1 MIEIEMTRIDKDL
14 ISFVEISLN
23 DISSL
28 NDEYE
33 EYLREYKYS
42 YRYRRIYNN
51 INNFCNNYYVS
62 YILSYI
68 SISK

>member
-51 INNFCNNYYVS
+51 FCNNYYVS